1 MVAVPDMRDDM
12 ARPIRILF
20 LIDKLGIGGTERQL
34 IELTRR
40 LERDKF
46 ELYLGCLDGAE
57 SGIPEYLPECV
68 KVRSIILTVRSTY
81 SLAALAAVYRLIRLI
96 RSESIDIVQCYFLK
110 AKFLGCLAGRLAGV
124 KTVSCQRDLGMHI
137 NATNRAAV
145 RLANACADRFLVNS
159 LSIKEC
165 LIREQG
171 VPSDRIDVVANGVDV
186 KDYRSA
192 TPAERAAYKLK
203 LGLDPA
209 TVVIGVVANL
219 KPVKGLGDFIRAVAL
234 VSRAYE
240 KSYFV
245 IVGQGPQEDELK
257 HLATELRVAD
267 KLFFAGRRDDVR
279 PFLGAF
285 DIAVLCSL
293 SEGFSNAVLEYMAAG
308 LPVVA
313 TRVGGNQEQV
323 RDGET
328 GFLVPPGDSESLA
341 KALLRLIQDDGLRAR
356 MSQVALRECTELYT
370 MEKMIGRMEDYYTR
384 LAALT
389 VGRP

>member
-1 MVAVPDMRDDM
+1 MRDDIG
-12 ARPIRILF
+12 RPIRILF

-34 IELTRR
+34 VELVKRID
-40 LERDKF
+40 RDKF
-46 ELYLGCLDGAE
+46 ELYLGCLAGDE
-57 SGIPEYLPECV
+57 SGIQEHFPECV
-68 KVRSIILTVRSTY
+68 KVQSIILKVRSTY
-81 SLAALAAVYRLIRLI
+81 SLAALVAVCRLIRLI

-110 AKFLGCLAGRLAGV
+110 AKLLGCLAGKLAGA

-137 NATNRAAV
+137 NATNRVAV

-159 LSIKEC
+159 LSVKEY
-165 LIREQG
+165 LIRGQG
-171 VPSDRIDVVANGVDV
+171 APSDRIDVVANGVDV
-186 KDYRSA
+186 KDYRPA

-209 TVVIGVVANL
+209 VVVIGVVANL
-219 KPVKGLGDFIRAVAL
+219 KLVKGLGDFIRAAAL
-234 VSRAYE
+234 VSRAHE
-240 KSYFV
+240 KAHFV
-245 IVGQGPQEDELK
+245 IVGKGPEEDKLR
-257 HLATELRVAD
+257 HLAAELRVAD
-267 KLFFAGRRDDVR
+267 KILFAGRRDDVR

-323 RDGET
+323 HDGET
-328 GFLVPPGDSESLA
+328 GFLVPPGDSELLA
-341 KALLRLIQDDGLRAR
+341 KALLRLIQEDGLRVR
-356 MSQVALRECTELYT
+356 MSQEALRECAELYS